1 MRVRNMIR
9 VAVIDDENHHRRVIN
24 RHIKKLQTE
33 IEEKIDVYEFS
44 SGESLLKSLDK
55 GFHIIFLDQKMPG
68 LSGFETAEKIRVLDK
83 KVIIIFVTAIEELW
97 EDGYSVQA
105 FYYLT
110 KPIDEGKFR
119 NVFKRAV
126 DKIQEERRPVTIQTM
141 SGLFV
146 FDIMDILYLKKNQRY
161 TDIYYFER
169 ESGSVKVEKIRNSI
183 KAVADQ
189 FEAFDFVRPHVSYL
203 VNPLHIRRITEENRD
218 KFIEL
223 VTGEKIY
230 ISRDRLNSVFEIVMK
245 SLDKRTYVV
254 LP

>member
-1 MRVRNMIR
+1 MIR
-9 VAVIDDENHHRRVIN
+9 VAVIDDEAHHRRIIKRYIN
-24 RHIKKLQTE
+24 QLQTE
-33 IEEKIDVYEFS
+33 VEEKINVYEYDG
-44 SGESLLKSLDK
+44 GEALLKSLDQ

-68 LSGFETAEKIRVLDK
+68 LSGFETAEKVRVSDK

-110 KPIDEGKFR
+110 KPIDESKFR
-119 NVFKRAV
+119 SVFRRAV

-161 TDIYYFER
+161 TDLYYFER
-169 ESGSVKVEKIRNSI
+169 DSGSVKVEKIRNPI
-183 KAVADQ
+183 RAVADQ

-203 VNPLHIRRITEENRD
+203 LNPLHIRRITEDNRD
-218 KFIEL
+218 KYIEL
-223 VTGEKIY
+223 VTGEKVF
-230 ISRDRLNSVFEIVMK
+230 ISRDRVNSVFEIVMR
-245 SLDKRTYVV
+245 SLDKGTYVV